1 MAAYSSHVQDD
12 SWEPWCILL
21 QGPAGRQAVLM
32 DMPQEMVDNGL
43 GSTEA
48 IPLSG
53 GPTIGYTGTLWIL
66 CGCDIKL
73 YAEQVYVDP
82 APSRR
87 PLAMPLE
94 YAWQRAAL
102 RRENEA
108 LARHALS
115 TRLCCTVEVASTILS
130 FAGQPIPDPTAALC

>member
-1 MAAYSSHVQDD
+1 
-12 SWEPWCILL
+12 
-21 QGPAGRQAVLM
+21 M

-66 CGCDIKL
+66 CECDIKL

-94 YAWQRAAL
+94 YAWQRAAW

-130 FAGQPIPDPTAALC
+130 FAGQPISDAAALC